1 MVFPN
6 GGQIWF
12 VSLDP
17 VMGHEMGKK
26 RPALVVSNDRS
37 NPFADTV
44 TVLPI
49 TSKTERV
56 YPFEAFLPREETN
69 LPKDSKVKCNQIRT
83 VDKKR
88 LANFVGSLSSER
100 LKDVEQALLIHLG
113 IT

>member
-1 MVFPN
+1 MDFPER
-6 GGQIWF
+6 GQIWF

-17 VMGHEMGKK
+17 VVGHEMGKK
-26 RPALVVSNDRS
+26 RPALVVSNDR
-37 NPFADTV
+37 NNLFADTI

-49 TSKTERV
+49 TSKTEKV
-56 YPFEAFLPREETN
+56 YPFEVFLSKEETN

-100 LKDVEQALLIHLG
+100 LKDIEQALLIHLG

>member
-1 MVFPN
+1 MDFPKR
-6 GGQIWF
+6 GQIWF

-17 VMGHEMGKK
+17 VVGHEIGKT
-26 RPALVVSNDRS
+26 RPALVISNDR
-37 NPFADTV
+37 NNQFADTV

-49 TSKTERV
+49 TSKTEKI
-56 YPFEAFLPREETN
+56 YPFEVFLSKEETH

-88 LANFVGSLSSER
+88 LVNLVGALPSER
-100 LKDVEQALLIHLG
+100 LEEIKQALLIHLG